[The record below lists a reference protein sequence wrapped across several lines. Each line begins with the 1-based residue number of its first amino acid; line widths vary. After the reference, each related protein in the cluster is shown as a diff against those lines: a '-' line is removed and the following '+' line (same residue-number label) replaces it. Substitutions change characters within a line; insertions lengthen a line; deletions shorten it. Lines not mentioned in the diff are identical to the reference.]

1 MRNDFHN
8 CLLVTDLDGT
18 FFGSGARLVQRNL
31 DALRLFKER
40 GGRFTV
46 ATGRIHVNVL
56 KAFPNAAEICNAPGI
71 MANGSFVYDF
81 STGRRM
87 CEYPLPTDLG
97 CEVIRFAHEAEPGAA
112 ARISTGDGLAADSRM
127 TNGYVEWDL
136 NYYKGNGEI
145 VFSPI
150 DEWDL
155 DRMTFF
161 KIVFRGDA
169 DTLARLRPHVE
180 KRFGDRLEYCASSP
194 EFFELQAVGCHK
206 GQALLNLKATLERES
221 GEAWTT
227 FAIGDYENDLPM
239 LRAADR
245 SACPVNA
252 MEAVKAVVDD
262 HVCHCNEGAIADWL
276 ERL

>member
-1 MRNDFHN
+1 MRTDFRN

-56 KAFPNAAEICNAPGI
+56 RAFPGAAEVCNAPGI
-71 MANGSFVYDF
+71 MANGSFLYDF
-81 STGRRM
+81 ATGKRM
-87 CEYPLPTDLG
+87 CEYPLDASLG
-97 CEVIRFAHEAEPGAA
+97 CEVIRFAHEVEPLAA

-136 NYYKGNGEI
+136 DYYKGNGEI
-145 VFSPI
+145 ICSPME
-150 DEWDL
+150 EWDL
-155 DRMTFF
+155 DRMQFF

-169 DTLARLRPHVE
+169 DTLARLRPRVE
-180 KRFGDRLEYCASSP
+180 KQFGDRLEYCASSP
-194 EFFELQAVGCHK
+194 EFFELQATGCHK
-206 GQALLNLKATLERES
+206 GRALLGLKATLEKES
-221 GEAWTT
+221 GAPYTA

-245 SACPVNA
+245 SACPENA

>member
-1 MRNDFHN
+1 MRKDFRN

-18 FFGSGARLVQRNL
+18 FFAQGARLVERNL
-31 DALRLFKER
+31 EALKVFKER

-56 KAFPNAAEICNAPGI
+56 KAFSNVAEVCNAPGI
-71 MANGSFVYDF
+71 MANGSFLYDF
-81 STGRRM
+81 STGTRM
-87 CEYPLPTDLG
+87 CECPMNQRLVCD
-97 CEVIRFAHEAEPGAA
+97 VIRFAHEVEPEAA

-127 TNGYVEWDL
+127 TNGYVDWDL
-136 NYYKGNGEI
+136 EHYKGNGEI
-145 VFSPI
+145 VRSPME
-150 DEWDL
+150 EWDL
-155 DRMTFF
+155 DSMTFF

-180 KRFGDRLEYCASSP
+180 KRFGNRLEYCASSP
-194 EFFELQAVGCHK
+194 EFFEIQAVGCHK
-206 GQALLNLKATLERES
+206 GQALLNLKAALEREN

-245 SACPVNA
+245 SACPANA